1 MLIFVAI
8 SLANINL
15 MNVAYG
21 KKTIADVDQPVL
33 PPWGGACRSRKT
45 QPQELSS
52 PVRTTNRLWEP
63 LSE

>member
-33 PPWGGACRSRKT
+33 PPWGGHVVRAKHSLRSCRL
-45 QPQELSS
+45 Q
-52 PVRTTNRLWEP
+52 
-63 LSE
+63 